1 MLRMC
6 KECEGI
12 VITVDYNEGFGGFK
26 KQYYYYNQQLS
37 NMTFT
42 AIISNITHLTVLLP
56 VIKPINAAN
65 TIHNA
70 AKYRGNNSINA
81 NITVINIILYTV

>member
-1 MLRMC
+1 MC

-12 VITVDYNEGFGGFK
+12 VITVDNNEGLWGFK
-26 KQYYYYNQQLS
+26 IHYYYYNEQLS
-37 NMTFT
+37 NMAFT
-42 AIISNITHLTVLLP
+42 AIISNIAHLTVLLP

-65 TIHNA
+65 TIHNT